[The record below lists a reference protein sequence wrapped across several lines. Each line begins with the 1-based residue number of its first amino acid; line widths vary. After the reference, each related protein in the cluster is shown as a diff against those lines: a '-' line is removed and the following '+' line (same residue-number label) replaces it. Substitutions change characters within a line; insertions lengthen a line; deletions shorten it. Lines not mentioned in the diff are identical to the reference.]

1 MFVPIPQ
8 CWVCAGQKLEPYHRL
23 RIDLSIYRSQDPDL
37 ARYSN
42 LELSLVRCIDCGFG
56 QPEALPSIEN
66 YFDRMYDQHWSEDW
80 ISNEFYCGYKDA
92 IFNSVL
98 EHLDRKVPKS
108 PRRLLDLGTHVGRFP
123 FLAHQ
128 RGWTCEGIELNP
140 RTRAFASRTTQLQI
154 HHLNAQEL
162 VNQGQVF
169 DVVSMIDVLEHI
181 PDPVRMLKLAS
192 KLLPDQGIIAV
203 KVPNGAAQHR
213 KEIWHHRVRPSYRP
227 SLADNLVHVN
237 HFTPDSLSKA
247 LEKAGFTD
255 IEVTQGVPEETP
267 PVSGVLNTLRNRT
280 RPSFLYYYLLQS
292 LPSAWVKNSYLHLQ
306 AYARRRRG

>member
-8 CWVCAGQKLEPYHRL
+8 CWVCAGQTLEPYHRL

-80 ISNEFYCGYKDA
+80 IANEFYCGYKDA
-92 IFNSVL
+92 IFDSVL

-128 RGWTCEGIELNP
+128 RGWT
-140 RTRAFASRTTQLQI
+140 
-154 HHLNAQEL
+154 
-162 VNQGQVF
+162 
-169 DVVSMIDVLEHI
+169 
-181 PDPVRMLKLAS
+181 
-192 KLLPDQGIIAV
+192 
-203 KVPNGAAQHR
+203 
-213 KEIWHHRVRPSYRP
+213 
-227 SLADNLVHVN
+227 
-237 HFTPDSLSKA
+237 
-247 LEKAGFTD
+247 
-255 IEVTQGVPEETP
+255 
-267 PVSGVLNTLRNRT
+267 
-280 RPSFLYYYLLQS
+280 
-292 LPSAWVKNSYLHLQ
+292 
-306 AYARRRRG
+306 